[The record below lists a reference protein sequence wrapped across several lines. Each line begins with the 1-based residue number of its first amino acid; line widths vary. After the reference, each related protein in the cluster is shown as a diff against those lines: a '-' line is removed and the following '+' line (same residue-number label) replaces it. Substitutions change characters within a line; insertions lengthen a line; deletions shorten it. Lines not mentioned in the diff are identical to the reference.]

1 MDENKLNELNELVDI
16 LKYQTSGERINNFD
30 YRYYEDEYG
39 DIFVRAT
46 TILPFLELLLNNYK
60 KG

>member
-1 MDENKLNELNELVDI
+1 MEEYKLNELSEIVDI
-16 LKYQTSGERINNFD
+16 LKYATSGENVTNSD

-39 DIFVRAT
+39 DIFVRAIV
-46 TILPFLELLLNNYK
+46 ILPYLELLLNNHK

>member
-1 MDENKLNELNELVDI
+1 MEEYKLNELSEIVDI
-16 LKYQTSGERINNFD
+16 LKYATSGENVTNSD

-39 DIFVRAT
+39 DIFVRAIV
-46 TILPFLELLLNNYK
+46 ILSYLELLLNNHK